1 MLLFFCRLPVA
12 PAAGNRPSCLWAE
25 VLVDKTP
32 FPADTLGKQEP
43 GAKDGFT
50 EVSLK
55 A

>member
-1 MLLFFCRLPVA
+1 MLLFFWRLPVVA
-12 PAAGNRPSCLWAE
+12 AAGNRPSCLWAK

-32 FPADTLGKQEP
+32 FPADTLGKQVS

-50 EVSLK
+50 ELSLK